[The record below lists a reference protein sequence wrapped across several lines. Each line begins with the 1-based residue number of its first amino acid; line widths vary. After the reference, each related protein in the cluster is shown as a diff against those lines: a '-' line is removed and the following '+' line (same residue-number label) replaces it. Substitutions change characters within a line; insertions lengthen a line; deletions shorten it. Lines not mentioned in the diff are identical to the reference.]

1 MKLDKGLNT
10 DLSPIDLPEGYY
22 LDARNML
29 FSRKYNAMSNEDG
42 FNELF
47 TLPATPIGTIT
58 LNNDDWV
65 VFCSDP
71 TYDEIGLVSNG
82 TYTRVLKTTS
92 VSDRLNLSTDY
103 PIEVRELYHSLI
115 ITILLEYLILIH
127 YLFL

>member
-58 LNNDDWV
+58 
-65 VFCSDP
+65 
-71 TYDEIGLVSNG
+71 
-82 TYTRVLKTTS
+82 
-92 VSDRLNLSTDY
+92 
-103 PIEVRELYHSLI
+103 
-115 ITILLEYLILIH
+115 
-127 YLFL
+127 